1 MACNILFFKRIFQKT
16 MFQILRTSVEKP
28 QSIVQYQSHC
38 SLRRLRLPVHA
49 QAHTQVSLCVQ
60 FIARAKL

>member
-38 SLRRLRLPVHA
+38 SLRRLRLPAHA